1 MKITNWQNL
10 YSVFHV
16 LDHLTI
22 QPADEVQP
30 ASEKVG
36 AGDSLT
42 QNVIFTQ
49 HHTLLNPR
57 EGNVFCN

>member
-10 YSVFHV
+10 YSV

-42 QNVIFTQ
+42 RNVIFTQ
-49 HHTLLNPR
+49 HYTLLNPR

>member
-10 YSVFHV
+10 YSV

-30 ASEKVG
+30 ASENVG

-42 QNVIFTQ
+42 QNVIFYTPL
-49 HHTLLNPR
+49 HPIESKR
-57 EGNVFCN
+57 RK